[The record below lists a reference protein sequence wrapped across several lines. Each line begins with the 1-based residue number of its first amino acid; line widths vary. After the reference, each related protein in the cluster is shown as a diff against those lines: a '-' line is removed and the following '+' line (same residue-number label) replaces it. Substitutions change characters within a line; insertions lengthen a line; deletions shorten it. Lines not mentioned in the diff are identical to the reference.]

1 MRNSSRRLAV
11 AAGLVYVSFAA
22 AQPPV
27 PQAQSQRSPPIEE
40 RVAALERG
48 LASVTTRFD
57 LREAAVPPAA
67 AATANVGALESR
79 VATLERALDRIQ
91 QDLQRIERAADT
103 AQRAADSASRDAA
116 DARRTA
122 QDADRN
128 AQNALLRA
136 R

>member
-1 MRNSSRRLAV
+1 MKNSSRRLAA
-11 AAGLVYVSFAA
+11 AAGLIYVSFAA

-27 PQAQSQRSPPIEE
+27 PQTPAQRAATIDE

-57 LREAAVPPAA
+57 LREAAVTPAP
-67 AATANVGALESR
+67 ANAGALESR
-79 VATLERALDRIQ
+79 VSGLERALDRMQ
-91 QDLQRIERAADT
+91 QDLQRVERAADN

-128 AQNALLRA
+128 AQNALMRA

>member
-1 MRNSSRRLAV
+1 MKNSSAKLVAV
-11 AAGLVYVSFAA
+11 AGLVYFSFAA
-22 AQPPV
+22 AQPPGTP
-27 PQAQSQRSPPIEE
+27 PQGQRGATIEE

-57 LREAAVPPAA
+57 VREAAVPPATA
-67 AATANVGALESR
+67 APNSGVLEGR
-79 VATLERALDRIQ
+79 VNMLERTLDRIQ
-91 QDLQRIERAADT
+91 QEIQNVQRSADS

-116 DARRTA
+116 EARRQA

-136 R
+136 H

>member
-1 MRNSSRRLAV
+1 MKSSSAKLVAV
-11 AAGLVYVSFAA
+11 AGLVYFSFAV
-22 AQPPV
+22 AQPPATQ
-27 PQAQSQRSPPIEE
+27 PQGQRPSTIEE

-57 LREAAVPPAA
+57 VREAAVPPAA
-67 AATANVGALESR
+67 ASATSGMLEGR
-79 VATLERALDRIQ
+79 VSTLERTLDRMQQEIQ
-91 QDLQRIERAADT
+91 NVQRSADS

-116 DARRTA
+116 DARRQA

-136 R
+136 H

>member
-1 MRNSSRRLAV
+1 MKSSSAILVAV
-11 AAGLVYVSFAA
+11 AGVVYFSFAV
-22 AQPPV
+22 AQPPATQ
-27 PQAQSQRSPPIEE
+27 PQGQRPPTIED

-48 LASVTTRFD
+48 LASVTTRFN

-67 AATANVGALESR
+67 APPGGGALEAR
-79 VATLERALDRIQ
+79 VGMLERTLDRLTQEIQ
-91 QDLQRIERAADT
+91 NVQRSADS
-103 AQRAADSASRDAA
+103 AQRAADAAARDAA

-136 R
+136 H

>member
-1 MRNSSRRLAV
+1 MNSSSRKLVAV
-11 AAGLVYVSFAA
+11 AGLVYVSFAA
-22 AQPPV
+22 AQPP
-27 PQAQSQRSPPIEE
+27 AQSQSQRPPTIEE

-57 LREAAVPPAA
+57 LREAAIPPGAG
-67 AATANVGALESR
+67 TVTSGALESR
-79 VATLERALDRIQ
+79 VGTLERTLDRLQ
-91 QDLQRIERAADT
+91 QDIQRTERAADS

-116 DARRTA
+116 NALRTA

-136 R
+136 H